1 MKQTILTLLFFISCY
16 FVAFPQYNKG
26 IQVVQVLKTD
36 TTSIGQKIIF
46 PSSEND
52 EVTISKVTIPSG
64 DSTGWHKHDCPVY
77 AYVLKGTLRVKLE
90 DGTIKEYTE
99 NNCFA
104 EVVKTLHN
112 GFNSSKSEVVLI
124 AFYLGEKG
132 KALSVKK

>member
-16 FVAFPQYNKG
+16 FFAFPQYNKG
-26 IQVVQVLKTD
+26 IKVEQVLKTD

-52 EVTISKVTIPSG
+52 EVTISKVTISAG
-64 DSTGWHKHDCPVY
+64 DSTGWHKHDLPVF

-90 DGTIKEYTE
+90 DGTIKEFPE
-99 NNCFA
+99 NSCFA

-112 GFNSSKSEVVLI
+112 GFNVGKSDVVLI